1 MIEFDRILKRIIKA
15 ILVALGAAIVL
26 IAISG
31 VILDAAYLV
40 AHGLGG
46 LDTYSYI
53 SSTISVVVYRS
64 FIGFLIIALGIY
76 VIPEISDRSKTSEE

>member
-1 MIEFDRILKRIIKA
+1 MTEFNRILKGIIKA

-53 SSTISVVVYRS
+53 NSTISVAAFRA
-64 FIGFLIIALGIY
+64 FIGFLIITLGIY
-76 VIPEISDRSKTSEE
+76 LIPEISDRSGTSE